1 MIKLKKELK
10 DNFDNELFEDI
21 NSISIEEIDKEI
33 NDFRIDKE
41 KIDNI
46 KYSFDKNALIKSA
59 IDKAEKDIKKDK
71 LRKNTIR
78 VASVILVVLSIG
90 IYNPALAH
98 YSPELM
104 KGLEKINDFL
114 KIDEISTLL
123 HLDTILPKALLDE
136 NNKVEFVKVT
146 NYKVPESS
154 SDNITIS
161 KDDMEENI
169 ILDEYEVVNFIHKMS
184 NLIINASDGKKY
196 GIIEITP
203 ANIEIGLN
211 SVSNINNSEA
221 RNYLT
226 NELNKWKNGNFSNAV
241 QVHNYVWHMLNG
253 QVGIASSL
261 DESKINEIVNKHFK

>member
-1 MIKLKKELK
+1 MIKLKKDLK
-10 DNFDNELFEDI
+10 DNFDNKLFEDI
-21 NSISIEEIDKEI
+21 NSISIEEIDEEI

-71 LRKNTIR
+71 LRKNIIR

-98 YSPELM
+98 YSPGLM

-114 KIDEISTLL
+114 KIDEISTIL

-203 ANIEIGLN
+203 ANIEIALN

>member
-33 NDFRIDKE
+33 NDFKIDKE

-46 KYSFDKNALIKSA
+46 KYSFDKNTLIKSA

-71 LRKNTIR
+71 LRKNIIR

-123 HLDTILPKALLDE
+123 HLDTIFPKALLDE

-196 GIIEITP
+196 GIIQITP
-203 ANIEIGLN
+203 ANIEIALN
-211 SVSNINNSEA
+211 SVCNINNSEA

>member
-1 MIKLKKELK
+1 MIKLKKDLK
-10 DNFDNELFEDI
+10 DNFDNKLFEDI
-21 NSISIEEIDKEI
+21 NSISIEEIDEEI

-78 VASVILVVLSIG
+78 VASVILVVLSVG
-90 IYNPALAH
+90 IYNPALAY
-98 YSPELM
+98 YSPGLM

-114 KIDEISTLL
+114 KIDEISTIL

-203 ANIEIGLN
+203 ANIEIALN

>member
-33 NDFRIDKE
+33 NDFKIDKE

-46 KYSFDKNALIKSA
+46 KYSFDKNTLIKSA

-71 LRKNTIR
+71 LRKNIIR

-123 HLDTILPKALLDE
+123 HLDTIFPKALLDE
-136 NNKVEFVKVT
+136 NNKVEFVKIT
-146 NYKVPESS
+146 NYKVPKSS

-161 KDDMEENI
+161 KDYMEENI

>member
-33 NDFRIDKE
+33 NDFKIDKE

-46 KYSFDKNALIKSA
+46 KYSFDKNTLIKSA

-71 LRKNTIR
+71 LRKNIIR
-78 VASVILVVLSIG
+78 VASVVLVVLSIG

-123 HLDTILPKALLDE
+123 HLDTIFPKALLDE
-136 NNKVEFVKVT
+136 NNKVEFVKIT
-146 NYKVPESS
+146 NYKVAESS

-161 KDDMEENI
+161 KDYMEENI

-203 ANIEIGLN
+203 ANIEIALN